1 MTIAAGTCLGRYEI
15 RSQLGAGGMGEVY
28 LVWDTRLERKVA
40 LKVLPV
46 DVASE
51 QGRMRRFVQ
60 EAKAASALSHPNIA
74 HVYEIGEAE
83 GISFIAIEY
92 VEGQALSARIGG
104 RPLDLDEIVDIC
116 IQIADALEEAHTKG
130 ITHRD
135 IKPSNII
142 LSTRNRVKVLD
153 FGLAKIA
160 RPAEQALA
168 SDIATQLKTNPGMV
182 LGTVQYM
189 SPEQALGREID
200 HRTDIFSLGVVIYEM
215 ATGRLPFCGA
225 TATEIV
231 DRIIHAQPE
240 AIGRFNYNA
249 PAELQRIVRKS
260 LEKDRER
267 RYQSMRELLVDLK
280 NLKRDSNAGPTT
292 APKARR
298 VRSRKAIH
306 SLAILPFVNTSADP
320 TTEYLSDGITE
331 SIINSLSQLPKL
343 RVMARSTVFRY
354 RGREVNSQEV
364 GRELDVGAVLAGR
377 VLHVSGRLII
387 GVELIDVIDG
397 SQLWG
402 EQYQRNVSAI
412 LDVQEEI
419 SRELSEKLRLK
430 LTGNDRKRLVRR
442 HTENIQA
449 YHLYLKGRYYWNRRN
464 EEDLLKGLDCFQ
476 EAIKIDPNYALGYAG
491 LADCYITL
499 SGLGFLPSNE
509 GYPKARTAALKALEI
524 DGMLA
529 EAHTSL
535 ARIRSSFD
543 WEWLAA
549 ERAFKEAIKLNPN
562 YATAHHWYGVH
573 LVMMERF
580 EEGMREIR
588 RASEIDPLSLIISAT
603 LSAALFFAR
612 KYDQAIESLQT
623 TLEMDPN
630 FSIAHIRLGACY
642 QHKGMHEEA
651 LAEYQ
656 KATELLGS
664 GRHRLEISAELA
676 LLYAASGDR
685 GKAQDI
691 LHELEKQAKQSY
703 AAPYDIARIYAYL
716 GEKDQAFEW
725 LEKAYESRSG
735 DLRFLKV
742 SHEMDSLR
750 SDTRFTNLLGRV
762 GL

>member
-543 WEWLAA
+543 
-549 ERAFKEAIKLNPN
+549 
-562 YATAHHWYGVH
+562 
-573 LVMMERF
+573 
-580 EEGMREIR
+580 
-588 RASEIDPLSLIISAT
+588 
-603 LSAALFFAR
+603 
-612 KYDQAIESLQT
+612 
-623 TLEMDPN
+623 
-630 FSIAHIRLGACY
+630 
-642 QHKGMHEEA
+642 
-651 LAEYQ
+651 
-656 KATELLGS
+656 
-664 GRHRLEISAELA
+664 
-676 LLYAASGDR
+676 
-685 GKAQDI
+685 
-691 LHELEKQAKQSY
+691 
-703 AAPYDIARIYAYL
+703 
-716 GEKDQAFEW
+716 
-725 LEKAYESRSG
+725 
-735 DLRFLKV
+735 
-742 SHEMDSLR
+742 
-750 SDTRFTNLLGRV
+750 
-762 GL
+762 